1 MTPELLQELRDHPV
15 GPEQTRPADKPDT
28 PTREIEVKGDTMI
41 VTVSDERGKV
51 NEDLSRKF
59 IESEGLDPDEWEI
72 AHWYKGKYGNT
83 WEDEETGERMWSM
96 ETIKFHYR
104 RVLTALAE
112 DAEVIDPEVIE
123 RWRVNLMEEPYWL
136 GSASDS
142 ELDATYAMLIADPQ
156 FGKKGTEEAIENYKR
171 GVLEHIAQVTDEDTI
186 HLAWM
191 GDETENVVNSYENQP
206 HTIELNRVKQL
217 ELDFDMRVWAIREAL
232 ATGKKVSASSVISN
246 HGEWT
251 RNGGKEPVTTRAD
264 NASTYI
270 ARQAEKFFDEL
281 APFTGQHVDWTIGDQ
296 GAPGIVIDLSGVKA
310 YFSHGYI
317 EKGKGG
323 STELRTKSAIERQI
337 LGKTDELGDVLIWFM
352 AHYHHFY
359 SNSFEGRS
367 LFGCPALEAE
377 RSSEYMLD
385 QFGVWSRPGLLG
397 MRLSLSTPAGW
408 TNLNV
413 F

>member
-1 MTPELLQELRDHPV
+1 MTPELLQELRDHPL
-15 GPEQTRPADKPDT
+15 GPEQTKPAEKPDE
-28 PTREIEVKGDTMI
+28 PTREVEVNGDTMI
-41 VTVSDERGKV
+41 VTVSDETGKV
-51 NEDLSRKF
+51 TEDLATEF
-59 IESEGLDPDEWEI
+59 ITSEGLNPADWEVWR
-72 AHWYKGKYGNT
+72 WYKGKYGNT
-83 WEDEETGERMWSM
+83 WVDEDTGERMWAM
-96 ETIKFHYR
+96 ETIKFHYK
-104 RVLTALAE
+104 RVETAVAVE
-112 DAEVIDPEVIE
+112 SGISEETVE
-123 RWRVNLMEEPYWL
+123 RWRVNLLEQPVLERDYTLP
-136 GSASDS
+136 
-142 ELDATYAMLIADPQ
+142 DATYAMLIADPQ

-171 GVLEHIAQVTDEDTI
+171 GVLEHIARVTNEDTI

-206 HTIELNRVKQL
+206 HTIELNRTKQL
-217 ELDFDMRVWAIREAL
+217 DLDFDMRVWAIREAL

-251 RNGGKEPVTTRAD
+251 RNGGKEPVTTRSD

-270 ARQAEKFFDEL
+270 ARQAEKFFNEL
-281 APFTGQHVDWTIGDQ
+281 APFTGQHVEWTIGDQ
-296 GAPGIVIDLSGVKA
+296 GAPGVVIDLSGVKC

-323 STELRTKSAIERQI
+323 STELRTKAAIERQI

-397 MRLSLSTPAGW
+397 MRVSKATPAGW
-408 TNLNV
+408 TDLNV

>member
-1 MTPELLQELRDHPV
+1 MTPELLQELRNHPL
-15 GPEQTRPADKPDT
+15 GPEQTKPAEKPDA

-41 VTVSDERGKV
+41 VTVSDEHGTV
-51 NEDLSRKF
+51 TEDLSTEF
-59 IESEGLDPDEWEI
+59 IISEGLDPDDWEV

-83 WEDEETGERMWSM
+83 WVDEETGERMWSM
-96 ETIKFHYR
+96 ETIKFHYKR
-104 RVLTALAE
+104 AGERIE
-112 DAEVIDPEVIE
+112 DTDAGIDPEVIE
-123 RWRVNLMEEPYWL
+123 RWRVNLLEVPTVSVATE
-136 GSASDS
+136 ADS
-142 ELDATYAMLIADPQ
+142 TYTMLIADPQ
-156 FGKKGTEEAIENYKR
+156 FGKKGTEEAVENYKR
-171 GVLEHIAQVTDEDTI
+171 GVTEHLAKVDHFDSI
-186 HLAWM
+186 HLGWM

-206 HTIELNRVKQL
+206 HTIELNRTKQL

-232 ATGKKVSASSVISN
+232 ATGLKVSASSVISN

-251 RNGGKEPVTTRAD
+251 RNGGKEPVTTRSD

-281 APFTGQHVDWTIGDQ
+281 APFTGQHVEWTIGDQ
-296 GAPGIVIDLSGVKA
+296 GAPGVVIDLSGVKC

-397 MRLSLSTPAGW
+397 MRVSKATPAGW
-408 TNLNV
+408 TDLNV